1 MTTPLLA
8 DFPELAHLLREDL
21 EDLLTDPQ
29 YLQAVFHSL
38 DRVKTLYQAHAE
50 LGMANE
56 SIANNNLRLQDSL
69 YQLRSETQEAFNEAK
84 SLEARWKEIEKEQKE
99 VYQVQSSFQFFLI
112 FPELISTLPHY
123 QRFSPQFLLMRL
135 KHSTIA
141 QDDAS
146 EALAS
151 SFINEQM
158 QSGISTPNGG
168 AGVDE
173 FIKEFKEL
181 RKVYHK
187 RAMWGERW
195 SDGKIAWRSD

>member
-1 MTTPLLA
+1 MATPFLEE
-8 DFPELAHLLREDL
+8 FPELAHLSREDL
-21 EDLLTDPQ
+21 EDLLTDPL
-29 YLQAVFHSL
+29 YFQALFHSL
-38 DRVKTLYQAHAE
+38 DRVKTLYQGQAE

-56 SIANNNLRLQDSL
+56 SIANNNLRLEENL
-69 YQLRSETQEAFNEAK
+69 YHLRSETQGAFNEAK
-84 SLEARWKEIEKEQKE
+84 ALESRWIELEREQKE
-99 VYQVQSSFQFFLI
+99 VYQ
-112 FPELISTLPHY
+112 
-123 QRFSPQFLLMRL
+123 RFTPQFLLMRL
-135 KHSTIA
+135 KHSTTA

-151 SFINEQM
+151 AFIQ
-158 QSGISTPNGG
+158 QQVHPGTSTPTGG

-195 SDGKIAWRSD
+195 GDGKIAWRD

>member
-99 VYQVQSSFQFFLI
+99 VYQ
-112 FPELISTLPHY
+112 
-123 QRFSPQFLLMRL
+123 RFSPQFLLMRL